1 MNMYN
6 ALLATAAHIETRPH
20 LYNFN
25 VTSIPDGSENEG
37 PYGFRASGCI
47 LARLAQI
54 TGLRV
59 PHADMAAHP
68 LLGVDPGGFFNAL
81 QRIMV
86 SDLRLSPDLHA
97 VSSVVP
103 ALRRFAELHRIDLEA
118 REYPIPAI
126 PTKVRKIFTMPAPV
140 PNDSYQVYDINTDTI
155 RLVKFETAAA
165 TVSALSFAF

>member
-47 LARLAQI
+47 LARMAQI

-59 PHADMAAHP
+59 AHADIATQP
-68 LLGVDPGGFFNAL
+68 LLGMPSHEFFGRL
-81 QRIMV
+81 QRMMV

-103 ALRRFAELHRIDLEA
+103 ALRRYAELHRAELEA

-126 PTKVRKIFTMPAPV
+126 PTKVREIFAMPAPV